1 MPAVPS
7 THVRLWGVPLTPP
20 VARAYFCV
28 QAACG
33 IVWWILVAS
42 VPEMRD
48 LTLGSLPA
56 LPVAVADLPLFVG
69 ASALAA
75 CGVRWAAWLV
85 SGWTALVTAA
95 LSVYATATT
104 QAGWGALVM
113 IAATIGSATAGSV
126 IVRGE
131 FPARWLLSGPLAL
144 REARAAGRLRNLSS
158 TALQIVV
165 FWGLFLVVIPLV
177 VSWFERRWGVDVP
190 FPVLIRGIGFVG
202 LIAASALGLWSGAT
216 MAALGDGTPLP
227 SATAR
232 KLVIA
237 GPYRYVRNPM
247 AVAGIAQ
254 GVFVGVLLGSW
265 LVVVWALCGSLVWN
279 SLIRPFEEEDLET
292 RFGDVFR
299 AYRDRVRCWVPGRAW
314 RG

>member
-7 THVRLWGVPLTPP
+7 THVRLWGVPLTRP
-20 VARAYFCV
+20 VARAYFCA

-69 ASALAA
+69 ASA
-75 CGVRWAAWLV
+75 C
-85 SGWTALVTAA
+85 
-95 LSVYATATT
+95 
-104 QAGWGALVM
+104 GALAM
-113 IAATIGSATAGSV
+113 
-126 IVRGE
+126 
-131 FPARWLLSGPLAL
+131 
-144 REARAAGRLRNLSS
+144 
-158 TALQIVV
+158 
-165 FWGLFLVVIPLV
+165 
-177 VSWFERRWGVDVP
+177 
-190 FPVLIRGIGFVG
+190 
-202 LIAASALGLWSGAT
+202 IAASALGLWSGAT
-216 MAALGDGTPLP
+216 MALPLP

-247 AVAGIAQ
+247 AV
-254 GVFVGVLLGSW
+254 
-265 LVVVWALCGSLVWN
+265 
-279 SLIRPFEEEDLET
+279 
-292 RFGDVFR
+292 
-299 AYRDRVRCWVPGRAW
+299 PGRAW